1 MTDQL
6 EGQVEFVGEAEANA
20 NESQAVTEQTGAVM
34 AIGNP
39 TPIEESEEDN
49 GNEAIAVEEVQAG
62 DAVAEEVA
70 ADQEA

>member
-1 MTDQL
+1 MTEQQ
-6 EGQVEFVGEAEANA
+6 EGQVELVNEVEANA
-20 NESQAVTEQTGAVM
+20 NETQAVAEKTGAVM

-49 GNEAIAVEEVQAG
+49 GNKAIAVEEVQAG